1 MSPNTRL
8 SRWIAPLAALC
19 LALLLPVSAVAS
31 NTAALA
37 PAEGVDY
44 EVISGGRELNP
55 MRGKIEVAE
64 VFGYTCIHC
73 ANFEPRLAAWHARLP
88 KDVEFVAVA
97 AAFGG
102 YWIPYAK
109 AFYAARSLGVAER
122 THGAMFRAVHEE
134 RSLPINQATAQEIA
148 GFYAVHGVDPQQ
160 FVAAFEGAQV
170 AAELERTRDFVMR
183 SGVEG
188 TPTLIIAGKYRVPAG
203 SPRSLQIAEYLIA
216 RERAARAASA
226 PAHAATIGS
235 GG

>member
-8 SRWIAPLAALC
+8 PRWIAPLAALC
-19 LALLLPVSAVAS
+19 LAVLLPVSAVAS
-31 NTAALA
+31 NAAA
-37 PAEGVDY
+37 PAPVEGVDY
-44 EVISGGRELNP
+44 EVISGGRALKP
-55 MRGKIEVAE
+55 TRGKIEVAE

-102 YWIPYAK
+102 YWTPYAK
-109 AFYAARSLGVAER
+109 AYYAARSLGVAER

-134 RSLPINQATAQEIA
+134 RSLPINQATAQEFA
-148 GFYAVHGVDPQQ
+148 VFYAAHGVNPKR
-160 FVAAFEGAQV
+160 FVAAFESAEV
-170 AAELERTRDFVMR
+170 AAELDRARDFVMR

-188 TPTLIIAGKYRVPAG
+188 TPSLVIAGKYRVPAG
-203 SPRSLQIAEYLIA
+203 SPRSLQIADYLIA
-216 RERAARAASA
+216 RERAAPA
-226 PAHAATIGS
+226 PAQAAAIGS

>member
-1 MSPNTRL
+1 MNPSTRP

-19 LALLLPVSAVAS
+19 LALLLPVAAVAA
-31 NTAALA
+31 NA
-37 PAEGVDY
+37 PAPVEGVDY
-44 EVISGGRELNP
+44 QVISGGAALNP
-55 MRGKIEVAE
+55 TRGRIEVAE

-73 ANFEPRLAAWHARLP
+73 ANFEPRISAWRAQLP

-134 RSLPINQATAQEIA
+134 RSLPISQATAQEIA
-148 GFYAVHGVDPQQ
+148 VFYAAHGVNPKK
-160 FVAAFEGAQV
+160 FVAAFDSAAV
-170 AAELERTRDFVMR
+170 AAELDRTRAFVMR

-188 TPTLIIAGKYRVPAG
+188 TPSLVIAGKYRVPAG
-203 SPRSLQIAEYLIA
+203 SPQSLQTAEYLIA
-216 RERAARAASA
+216 RERAA
-226 PAHAATIGS
+226 PAKP
-235 GG
+235 